1 MIEASPATSPSLRS
15 ERSCWR
21 VLLSATSFK
30 VCLQGRSFCFLHTCL
45 MLLLVMKWNETFK
58 QGFEV
63 LLRCRLNVSLKR
75 YFNCSLWNSLTGIV
89 PYDWMLYIA
98 LYWSFV
104 LMSPADGH
112 ECSLSFI
119 HWHLRSLIT
128 DEKLVLINILM
139 WPSEVLLTWTV
150 SSPPVFASN
159 ENCSPCAHDR

>member
-1 MIEASPATSPSLRS
+1 MEVSPAISPSLRS

-21 VLLSATSFK
+21 VLLSTTSFK

-63 LLRCRLNVSLKR
+63 LLRCLLNVSLER

-89 PYDWMLYIA
+89 PYDWTLYIA

-104 LMSPADGH
+104 LMSHLQMVMNAH
-112 ECSLSFI
+112 SFI
-119 HWHLRSLIT
+119 HWHIRSLIT

-139 WPSEVLLTWTV
+139 WLSEVLLTWAV

>member
-21 VLLSATSFK
+21 VLLSTTSFK

-89 PYDWMLYIA
+89 PYDWTLY
-98 LYWSFV
+98 
-104 LMSPADGH
+104 
-112 ECSLSFI
+112 C
-119 HWHLRSLIT
+119 T
-128 DEKLVLINILM
+128 VLIFCTHVTCRWSWMLTLFHSLTSTQSDYR
-139 WPSEVLLTWTV
+139 WEVGIDKYIDVTFRSTSNLDRVISSCICKQWKLLTMCTW
-150 SSPPVFASN
+150 
-159 ENCSPCAHDR
+159 